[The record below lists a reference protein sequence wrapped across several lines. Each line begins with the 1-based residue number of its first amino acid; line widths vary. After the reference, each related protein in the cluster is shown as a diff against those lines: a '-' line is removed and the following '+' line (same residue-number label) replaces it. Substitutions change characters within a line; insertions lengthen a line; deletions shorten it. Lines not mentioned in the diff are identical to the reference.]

1 MKKQL
6 LKFLLSLTALI
17 FAVSCGNSAN
27 SSTNPD
33 TDYPTGNYFYVAEDS
48 YTLGNKHDI
57 IEVDTDASYSQVK
70 KEAKYKFSINPS
82 DANCSVKIGNIT
94 IKGTGT
100 ITDVILSASDLSVP
114 SYIKNG
120 DEVSVSL
127 TSSGINKFKASP
139 KTQKAV
145 YTVTLEFKNGEASKT
160 VDIDITVIPVKIIT
174 KTEIENM
181 VKGIQDAAHP
191 QGNYGMTGNGDGGFT
206 VVLFDLTGFTLS
218 SSGYNANGNDKSP
231 YNVKNLK
238 PSPITLGNLI
248 EETETYKNIKGLTI
262 DTLNAQSSVEGKT
275 CTYTYKFKLSSGY
288 ALDSS
293 SSFITTTG
301 MKIKLTL
308 NDSGSSWQI

>member
-48 YTLGNKHDI
+48 YTLGNEHDI

-82 DANCSVKIGNIT
+82 DANCTVTIANIT

-127 TSSGINKFKASP
+127 TSSGINKFNASP

-145 YTVTLEFKNGEASKT
+145 YT
-160 VDIDITVIPVKIIT
+160 
-174 KTEIENM
+174 EN
-181 VKGIQDAAHP
+181 
-191 QGNYGMTGNGDGGFT
+191 F
-206 VVLFDLTGFTLS
+206 
-218 SSGYNANGNDKSP
+218 
-231 YNVKNLK
+231 
-238 PSPITLGNLI
+238 
-248 EETETYKNIKGLTI
+248 
-262 DTLNAQSSVEGKT
+262 
-275 CTYTYKFKLSSGY
+275 
-288 ALDSS
+288 
-293 SSFITTTG
+293 
-301 MKIKLTL
+301 
-308 NDSGSSWQI
+308 

>member
-48 YTLGNKHDI
+48 YTLGNEHDI

-82 DANCSVKIGNIT
+82 DANCTVTIANIT

-127 TSSGINKFKASP
+127 TSSGINKFNASP

-174 KTEIENM
+174 KAEIENM
-181 VKGIQDAAHP
+181 INTLGKNGTVTVTDGIIPRADFNFSTFSLTSSGSSFTATSEYTFKDTQFGASGVKYDL
-191 QGNYGMTGNGDGGFT
+191 QGQIEE
-206 VVLFDLTGFTLS
+206 S
-218 SSGYNANGNDKSP
+218 SSFKTLAGLTLDYNSVTTSITGAN
-231 YNVKNLK
+231 KNLA
-238 PSPITLGNLI
+238 ITF
-248 EETETYKNIKGLTI
+248 KFGL
-262 DTLNAQSSVEGKT
+262 KT
-275 CTYTYKFKLSSGY
+275 GY

-293 SSFITTTG
+293 SSFITTSG
-301 MKIKLTL
+301 MKITL
-308 NDSGSSWQI
+308 IIQNNTWK

>member
-17 FAVSCGNSAN
+17 FAVSCGSSAN
-27 SSTNPD
+27 TTTNPD
-33 TDYPTGNYFYVAEDS
+33 NEGDIDKDYLNVYEDS
-48 YTLGNKHDI
+48 YSLGYDHGTM
-57 IEVDTDASYSQVK
+57 EVDTDASYDQIK
-70 KEAKYKFSINPS
+70 KQAKYKFSINPS
-82 DANCSVKIGNIT
+82 DANCTVTIGNIT

-160 VDIDITVIPVKIIT
+160 VDIELTVIPVKIIT
-174 KTEIENM
+174 KAEIENM
-181 VKGIQDAAHP
+181 INTLGENGTVTVID
-191 QGNYGMTGNGDGGFT
+191 GMLPRADFNFSTFSLTSSGSRFT
-206 VVLFDLTGFTLS
+206 ATSEYIYTDQQFSASNISYDLQKKIEES
-218 SSGYNANGNDKSP
+218 SSFKTLAGLTLDFNSITTSITGLN
-231 YNVKNLK
+231 KNLE
-238 PSPITLGNLI
+238 ITF
-248 EETETYKNIKGLTI
+248 KFGL
-262 DTLNAQSSVEGKT
+262 KT
-275 CTYTYKFKLSSGY
+275 GY

-293 SSFITTTG
+293 SSFITTSG
-301 MKIKLTL
+301 MKITL
-308 NDSGSSWQI
+308 ILKNNTWK